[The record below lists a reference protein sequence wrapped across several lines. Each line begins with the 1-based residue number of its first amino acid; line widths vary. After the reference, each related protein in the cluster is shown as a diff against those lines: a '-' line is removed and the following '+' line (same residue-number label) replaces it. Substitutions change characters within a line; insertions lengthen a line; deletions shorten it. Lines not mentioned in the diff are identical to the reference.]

1 LEFLL
6 RGMNPR
12 SADRKSCAE
21 KSFRAVK
28 NGSAQRGIELQ
39 DAEKRFNSLICNDL
53 RDFSRKRRK

>member
-1 LEFLL
+1 
-6 RGMNPR
+6 MIPR